1 MKTGEEKWFSTMFV
15 CFVTR
20 FSSDNLL
27 MIMINLI
34 PLTTQSL
41 ILVMTGN
48 DSIGGNQR
56 AVRLCIVHQH
66 RGWSRAATR
75 RIADKLCCSR
85 P

>member
-1 MKTGEEKWFSTMFV
+1 MARSLIPVAERIPNNGNKKEEIRQMKTGEEKWFSTMFV

-27 MIMINLI
+27 MIMINLT

-48 DSIGGNQR
+48 DSIGGN
-56 AVRLCIVHQH
+56 
-66 RGWSRAATR
+66 
-75 RIADKLCCSR
+75 
-85 P
+85 